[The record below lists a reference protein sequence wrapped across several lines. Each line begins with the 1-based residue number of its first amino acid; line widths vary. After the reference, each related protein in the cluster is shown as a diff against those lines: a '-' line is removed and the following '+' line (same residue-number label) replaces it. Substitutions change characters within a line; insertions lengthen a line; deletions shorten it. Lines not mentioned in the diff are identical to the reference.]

1 MSLRAIVDM
10 VQISIAVPRG
20 EAGYWS
26 IIRDL
31 DLGGPWTVR
40 QICDRTNVSTSLVG
54 RYVRRLKLAGIAQVV
69 ETRTAGNVG
78 GGNLPA
84 AVIYRLVRRPLVAP
98 RISRDGKAMPE
109 LGIEQLWR
117 AMKMAKVFS
126 HADLSEHCPDVAI
139 GTVKAYLQALSAAGI
154 VAGNPGAYRLVRN
167 LGLQAPKILATKL
180 VYDPNKKTVVG
191 PSVTFEVKP

>member
-1 MSLRAIVDM
+1 MSVRGIVDM
-10 VQISIAVPRG
+10 VQISIDVPRG

-31 DLGGPWTVR
+31 DVGGPWTVR

-54 RYVRRLKLAGIAQVV
+54 RYVRRLKLAGIAQIV
-69 ETRTAGNVG
+69 ETRTACNVG

-84 AVIYRLVRRPLVAP
+84 AVIYRLAKRPLLAP
-98 RISRDGKAMPE
+98 RISPDGKVRPE

-126 HADLSEHCPDVAI
+126 PADLAEHCPDVAP

-154 VAGNPGAYRLVRN
+154 VAGTPAAYRLVRN

-180 VYDPNKKTVVG
+180 VYDPNKKVVVG
-191 PSVTFEVKP
+191 PSITFEVKP